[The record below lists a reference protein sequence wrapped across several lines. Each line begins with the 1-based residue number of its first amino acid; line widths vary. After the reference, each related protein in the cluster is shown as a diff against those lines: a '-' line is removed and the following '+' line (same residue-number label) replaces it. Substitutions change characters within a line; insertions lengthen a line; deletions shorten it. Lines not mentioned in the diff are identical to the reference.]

1 MKKIDSPEFSG
12 RSGGRRICEY
22 KARSGRFASGKA
34 GSLFCTMYKKKAAP
48 SERELP
54 KTATKPV
61 QNVFGKACERY
72 PIRLRRLQC
81 LFSQTDRTIGLSEST
96 VRLLSSVLRPQ
107 DPSSKNGLTPRP
119 QKSERTKPW
128 NRQLSYRAKPPLSRP
143 EGCRQGMRFR
153 NNDFAQ
159 NETRVSVTYTLMKA
173 GKSLR

>member
-1 MKKIDSPEFSG
+1 MFRGSG
-12 RSGGRRICEY
+12 RPNCRREV
-22 KARSGRFASGKA
+22 RSGRFASGKA
-34 GSLFCTMYKKKAAP
+34 GSLFCTMYIKKAAP

-81 LFSQTDRTIGLSEST
+81 LFSQTPRTIGLSQRT

-107 DPSSKNGLTPRP
+107 NPSSKNGLAPRP
-119 QKSERTKPW
+119 QKSERTKTG
-128 NRQLSYRAKPPLSRP
+128 NRQLSYRPKPPLSRP